1 MAVRKDLRSD
11 PSIRQ
16 EAEPKARKTRY
27 SRPIQIANLL
37 KIVVNF
43 SEK

>member
-1 MAVRKDLRSD
+1 MAAGKQVRPD

-27 SRPIQIANLL
+27 
-37 KIVVNF
+37 
-43 SEK
+43 